1 VPDSLRGKWDLRLG
15 DSRELLPKVKEKY
28 PKVDMFFHDSLHTY
42 NHMKFEFQMA
52 MDWLEDGKIIMSD
65 DIQNNNAFKELTL
78 SCSSASALGTFGL
91 AKI

>member
-1 VPDSLRGKWDLRLG
+1 VPDSLRGKWDLWLG

-52 MDWLEDGKIIMSD
+52 MDWLEDGKIVMSD
-65 DIQNNNAFKELTL
+65 DIQNNNAFKELAL